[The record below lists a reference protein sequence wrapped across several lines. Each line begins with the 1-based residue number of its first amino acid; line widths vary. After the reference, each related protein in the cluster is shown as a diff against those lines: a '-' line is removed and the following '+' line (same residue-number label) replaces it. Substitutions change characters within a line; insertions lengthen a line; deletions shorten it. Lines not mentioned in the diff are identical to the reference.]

1 MTYLSLDAV
10 IYEVAKEALN
20 YGTEEKKTNALLT
33 IMDLISTKSS
43 RHKEFF
49 RDEYGRIYRMMEG

>member
-10 IYEVAKEALN
+10 ICEVAKEALN

-33 IMDLISTKSS
+33 IMELINTKSCCH
-43 RHKEFF
+43 REFF